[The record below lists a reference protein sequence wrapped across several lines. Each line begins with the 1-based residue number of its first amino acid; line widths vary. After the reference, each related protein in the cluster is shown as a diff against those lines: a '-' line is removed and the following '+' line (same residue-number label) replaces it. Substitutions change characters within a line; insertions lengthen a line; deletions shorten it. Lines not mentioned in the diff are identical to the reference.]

1 LAWQL
6 ALSNGGKVKVGVVSM
21 GNPHAVQVVDDVDT
35 APVQEQG
42 PLIEH
47 HAAFPKRVNA
57 GFMQVLNRLAVRLR
71 VFERGAGET
80 LACGTGACAAVVTG
94 IRWGLLDPRVRVQ
107 THGGTLTIEWQGG
120 DAPVRMTGPATTVFQ
135 GEISLQ
141 IPYERRNYEPYHR
154 RRHCQLLGQYARF
167 FERHAELLSAVKLTS
182 PHSHRAVSLQER
194 QAEMMREKIRALEL
208 RMMDMMRHGTE
219 NEVLIERMQRW
230 MKTLLMTSNARDL
243 PHTIADHIQHD
254 FMVPQVAIKV
264 WGVNESF
271 QIEPFAQSVVDAI
284 KEFAA
289 TLSKPYVG
297 LNNNFDAVQWL
308 PDPAAAQSVALI
320 ALRATRPEDTPQT
333 AAEQPV
339 IGLLVLAS
347 PDPQR
352 YYEGMGTTIIERM
365 GDLASAALSHL
376 R

>member
-1 LAWQL
+1 
-6 ALSNGGKVKVGVVSM
+6 M
-21 GNPHAVQVVDDVDT
+21 T
-35 APVQEQG
+35 
-42 PLIEH
+42 
-47 HAAFPKRVNA
+47 HAAMNPITEDDIANFLVHTP
-57 GFMQVLNRLAVRLR
+57 
-71 VFERGAGET
+71 
-80 LACGTGACAAVVTG
+80 
-94 IRWGLLDPRVRVQ
+94 D
-107 THGGTLTIEWQGG
+107 
-120 DAPVRMTGPATTVFQ
+120 
-135 GEISLQ
+135 
-141 IPYERRNYEPYHR
+141 
-154 RRHCQLLGQYARF
+154 F

-194 QAEMMREKIRALEL
+194 QAEMMREKIRVLEL

-230 MKTLLMTSNARDL
+230 IKTLLMTSNARDL
-243 PHTIADHIQHD
+243 PHTIADHIQHE

-264 WGVNESF
+264 WGVSEAF

-284 KEFAA
+284 KDFAA
-289 TLSKPYVG
+289 TLTQPYVG
-297 LNNNFDAVQWL
+297 MNHNFDAVQWL

-320 ALRATRPEDTPQT
+320 ALRATRPDDTPQT

-352 YYEGMGTTIIERM
+352 YYEGMGTTLIERM

>member
-1 LAWQL
+1 
-6 ALSNGGKVKVGVVSM
+6 M
-21 GNPHAVQVVDDVDT
+21 NPITEDDI
-35 APVQEQG
+35 ANF
-42 PLIEH
+42 L
-47 HAAFPKRVNA
+47 VN
-57 GFMQVLNRLAVRLR
+57 
-71 VFERGAGET
+71 T
-80 LACGTGACAAVVTG
+80 P
-94 IRWGLLDPRVRVQ
+94 D
-107 THGGTLTIEWQGG
+107 
-120 DAPVRMTGPATTVFQ
+120 
-135 GEISLQ
+135 
-141 IPYERRNYEPYHR
+141 
-154 RRHCQLLGQYARF
+154 F
-167 FERHAELLSAVKLTS
+167 FERHAELLAAVKLTS

-230 MKTLLMTSNARDL
+230 VKTLLMTTNARDL
-243 PHTIADHIQHD
+243 PNTIADRIQHD

-271 QIEPFAQSVVDAI
+271 KIEPFAQSVIDPI
-284 KEFAA
+284 KDFAA
-289 TLSKPYVG
+289 TLATPYVG
-297 LNNNFDAVQWL
+297 INNNFDAVQWL
-308 PDPAAAQSVALI
+308 DDPATVQSVAFI
-320 ALRATRPEDTPQT
+320 ALRETQPEDTPQT
-333 AAEQPV
+333 AAQRPV

>member
-1 LAWQL
+1 MNHSA
-6 ALSNGGKVKVGVVSM
+6 M
-21 GNPHAVQVVDDVDT
+21 NPITEDDIANFLVHTPD
-35 APVQEQG
+35 
-42 PLIEH
+42 
-47 HAAFPKRVNA
+47 
-57 GFMQVLNRLAVRLR
+57 
-71 VFERGAGET
+71 
-80 LACGTGACAAVVTG
+80 
-94 IRWGLLDPRVRVQ
+94 
-107 THGGTLTIEWQGG
+107 
-120 DAPVRMTGPATTVFQ
+120 
-135 GEISLQ
+135 
-141 IPYERRNYEPYHR
+141 
-154 RRHCQLLGQYARF
+154 F

-194 QAEMMREKIRALEL
+194 QAEMMREKIRVLEL

-230 MKTLLMTSNARDL
+230 VKTLLMTSNARDL

-264 WGVNESF
+264 WGVGEAF
-271 QIEPFAQSVVDAI
+271 QIEPFAQGATDAV
-284 KEFAA
+284 KDFAA
-289 TLSKPYVG
+289 SLAAPYVG
-297 LNNNFDAVQWL
+297 LNQHFEAVQWL
-308 PDPAAAQSVALI
+308 PEPEAAQSVAII
-320 ALRATRPEDTPQT
+320 ALRATRAEDTPQT
-333 AAEQPV
+333 AADQPV

>member
-1 LAWQL
+1 M
-6 ALSNGGKVKVGVVSM
+6 N
-21 GNPHAVQVVDDVDT
+21 
-35 APVQEQG
+35 
-42 PLIEH
+42 
-47 HAAFPKRVNA
+47 HAAMNPITEDDIANFLVN
-57 GFMQVLNRLAVRLR
+57 
-71 VFERGAGET
+71 T
-80 LACGTGACAAVVTG
+80 P
-94 IRWGLLDPRVRVQ
+94 D
-107 THGGTLTIEWQGG
+107 
-120 DAPVRMTGPATTVFQ
+120 
-135 GEISLQ
+135 
-141 IPYERRNYEPYHR
+141 
-154 RRHCQLLGQYARF
+154 F

-194 QAEMMREKIRALEL
+194 QAEMMREKIRVLEL

-230 MKTLLMTSNARDL
+230 VKTLLMTNNARDL
-243 PHTIADHIQHD
+243 PNTIADHIQHD

-264 WGVNESF
+264 WGVSEAF
-271 QIEPFAQSVVDAI
+271 HIEPFAQGVTDPI

-289 TLSKPYVG
+289 SLATPYVG
-297 LNNNFDAVQWL
+297 INQQFEAVQWL
-308 PDPAAAQSVALI
+308 AEPDAAQSVAII

-333 AAEQPV
+333 AAAQPV

>member
-1 LAWQL
+1 MTNA
-6 ALSNGGKVKVGVVSM
+6 AM
-21 GNPHAVQVVDDVDT
+21 NPITEDDI
-35 APVQEQG
+35 ANF
-42 PLIEH
+42 L
-47 HAAFPKRVNA
+47 VN
-57 GFMQVLNRLAVRLR
+57 
-71 VFERGAGET
+71 T
-80 LACGTGACAAVVTG
+80 P
-94 IRWGLLDPRVRVQ
+94 D
-107 THGGTLTIEWQGG
+107 
-120 DAPVRMTGPATTVFQ
+120 
-135 GEISLQ
+135 
-141 IPYERRNYEPYHR
+141 
-154 RRHCQLLGQYARF
+154 F
-167 FERHAELLSAVKLTS
+167 FERHAELLSAVRLTS

-230 MKTLLMTSNARDL
+230 VKTLLMTTNARDL
-243 PHTIADHIQHD
+243 PHTIADQIQHD

-264 WGVNESF
+264 WGVGEAF
-271 QIEPFAQSVVDAI
+271 QIEPFAQSVIDPI
-284 KEFAA
+284 KDFAA
-289 TLSKPYVG
+289 SLTQPYVG
-297 LNNNFDAVQWL
+297 INNNFDAVQWL

-320 ALRATRPEDTPQT
+320 ALRATRAEDTPQT
-333 AAEQPV
+333 AVEQPV

>member
-1 LAWQL
+1 MNNA
-6 ALSNGGKVKVGVVSM
+6 AM
-21 GNPHAVQVVDDVDT
+21 NPITEDDI
-35 APVQEQG
+35 ANF
-42 PLIEH
+42 L
-47 HAAFPKRVNA
+47 VN
-57 GFMQVLNRLAVRLR
+57 
-71 VFERGAGET
+71 T
-80 LACGTGACAAVVTG
+80 P
-94 IRWGLLDPRVRVQ
+94 D
-107 THGGTLTIEWQGG
+107 
-120 DAPVRMTGPATTVFQ
+120 
-135 GEISLQ
+135 
-141 IPYERRNYEPYHR
+141 
-154 RRHCQLLGQYARF
+154 F

-194 QAEMMREKIRALEL
+194 QAEMMREKIRVLEL

-230 MKTLLMTSNARDL
+230 VKTLLMTNNARDL
-243 PHTIADHIQHD
+243 PHAIADHIQHD

-264 WGVNESF
+264 WGVGEAF
-271 QIEPFAQSVVDAI
+271 QIEPFAQGVTDPI

-289 TLSKPYVG
+289 SLAAPYVG
-297 LNNNFDAVQWL
+297 INQHFDAVQWL
-308 PDPAAAQSVALI
+308 PEPEAAQSVAII

-333 AAEQPV
+333 AAAQPV

>member
-1 LAWQL
+1 
-6 ALSNGGKVKVGVVSM
+6 M
-21 GNPHAVQVVDDVDT
+21 T
-35 APVQEQG
+35 
-42 PLIEH
+42 
-47 HAAFPKRVNA
+47 HAAMNPITEDDIANFLVHTP
-57 GFMQVLNRLAVRLR
+57 
-71 VFERGAGET
+71 
-80 LACGTGACAAVVTG
+80 
-94 IRWGLLDPRVRVQ
+94 D
-107 THGGTLTIEWQGG
+107 
-120 DAPVRMTGPATTVFQ
+120 
-135 GEISLQ
+135 
-141 IPYERRNYEPYHR
+141 
-154 RRHCQLLGQYARF
+154 F
-167 FERHAELLSAVKLTS
+167 FERHAELLSTVKLTS
-182 PHSHRAVSLQER
+182 PHNHRSISLQER

-230 MKTLLMTSNARDL
+230 VKTLLMTSNARDL

-264 WGVNESF
+264 WDVREDF
-271 QIEPFAQSVVDAI
+271 KIEPFVQSVIDPI
-284 KEFAA
+284 KDFAA
-289 TLSKPYVG
+289 SLTTPYVG
-297 LNNNFDAVQWL
+297 INNNFDAVQWL
-308 PDPAAAQSVALI
+308 EDPAAAQSVAFI

-365 GDLASAALSHL
+365 GDLASAALAHL

>member
-1 LAWQL
+1 
-6 ALSNGGKVKVGVVSM
+6 M
-21 GNPHAVQVVDDVDT
+21 TNPAMNPITEDDI
-35 APVQEQG
+35 ANF
-42 PLIEH
+42 L
-47 HAAFPKRVNA
+47 VN
-57 GFMQVLNRLAVRLR
+57 
-71 VFERGAGET
+71 T
-80 LACGTGACAAVVTG
+80 P
-94 IRWGLLDPRVRVQ
+94 D
-107 THGGTLTIEWQGG
+107 
-120 DAPVRMTGPATTVFQ
+120 
-135 GEISLQ
+135 
-141 IPYERRNYEPYHR
+141 
-154 RRHCQLLGQYARF
+154 F

-182 PHSHRAVSLQER
+182 PHSRRAISLQER

-230 MKTLLMTSNARDL
+230 VKTLLMTSNARDL

-264 WGVNESF
+264 WGVREDF
-271 QIEPFAQSVVDAI
+271 KIEPFAQSVIGPI
-284 KEFAA
+284 KDFAA
-289 TLSKPYVG
+289 SLAKPYVG
-297 LNNNFDAVQWL
+297 INHHFDAVQWL
-308 PDPAAAQSVALI
+308 ADPVAAQSVAFI